1 MLQKAA
7 MALIIKTSEPNEV
20 VAVNTKPMGVEEI
33 LHRQDRQL
41 ERFAYRVTECAI
53 VLKTWVMAQSRP
65 SLNDASKPNL
75 YDGAIELIE
84 DSKVGA
90 PSIVDVYIQT
100 LQSIMFSKLGS
111 VFASSNSI
119 HVMV

>member
-1 MLQKAA
+1 
-7 MALIIKTSEPNEV
+7 
-20 VAVNTKPMGVEEI
+20 
-33 LHRQDRQL
+33 
-41 ERFAYRVTECAI
+41 
-53 VLKTWVMAQSRP
+53 MAQSRP
-65 SLNDASKPNL
+65 SDASKPNL

-111 VFASSNSI
+111 VFARSNSI